1 MLNGGDTGESI
12 AGNGRNDLV
21 QPARPLRGM
30 GVTVGTVPLVRLTID
45 DEHPVES

>member
-1 MLNGGDTGESI
+1 VLNGGDTGESI

-21 QPARPLRGM
+21 QPAFPRG